1 MSTFKCSRKDIDLK
15 IILGSIEEKV
25 ANSIDVTPTLDT
37 GLSQQVDAS
46 SAQRTGIPHWKH

>member
-1 MSTFKCSRKDIDLK
+1 M
-15 IILGSIEEKV
+15 